1 MLASNSIAWKDLL
14 ESLSQTKRQSAYV
27 VFQKLAKKSAL
38 KVAIEIQ
45 TCDLVSGAMSKPVK
59 NFESSK
65 NCAVQIPRWNVASI
79 SNEIYPQTA

>member
-1 MLASNSIAWKDLL
+1 MP
-14 ESLSQTKRQSAYV
+14 KRQYAYV
-27 VFQKLAKKSAL
+27 IFQKLAEKHAL

-65 NCAVQIPRWNVASI
+65 NCAVQIPR
-79 SNEIYPQTA
+79 